1 MKKHFLL
8 VLFVAC
14 TAFAQTNKTGSE
26 LVAEGKAKTKVKPDV
41 VSIKVEV
48 RKRNEVEAEALK
60 ALNTET
66 TALKQ
71 YLVKSGVPEK
81 AIKIA
86 DYSLSSNDRY
96 SSSAPEKKSYTA
108 SSSLTIEMK
117 LDNKLLDM
125 VYTELQSGKYQDVTV
140 NYTTTLSEELQKA
153 TSVKLVEKAITDARA
168 NADNMAKALGVNIT
182 GVKSISKGGNSDRY
196 YRGNVDK
203 YYVSRS
209 PRYMDGTVLGNTELA
224 EKEVEEE
231 VTIIY
236 EISK

>member
-1 MKKHFLL
+1 MKKHFFLL
-8 VLFVAC
+8 LFVAC
-14 TAFAQTNKTGSE
+14 AVFAQAPKTGSE
-26 LVAEGKAKTKVKPDV
+26 LVAEGKAKVKVKPDV
-41 VSIKVEV
+41 VTLKVDV
-48 RKRNEVEAEALK
+48 RKRNDVEAEALK

-71 YLVKSGVPEK
+71 YLVKSGVPDK

-86 DYSLSSNDRY
+86 EYSVSSNDRY
-96 SSSAPEKKSYTA
+96 NSSAPEKKSYTA
-108 SSSLTIEMK
+108 SASLTIEMQ

-125 VYTELQSGKYQDVTV
+125 VYTELQLGKYQDVSV
-140 NYTTTLSEELQKA
+140 NYTTGLSEELQKA
-153 TSVKLVEKAITDARA
+153 TSVKLLEKAIADARA

-182 GVKSISKGGNSDRY
+182 GVKSISKSGNNERY
-196 YRGNVDK
+196 YKGSK
-203 YYVSRS
+203 SYEYVSRS
-209 PRYMDGTVLGNTELA
+209 PRYMDGTVLGNTELT